1 MPLPG
6 KDRKGDKIITFKMYK
21 RKDGLFELIRT
32 YDGKRKY
39 FRGQSQKDVWRKSE
53 ECESWMKTAPS
64 FSAVADEWA
73 DIHFEEIEEGSI
85 RSYRPA
91 LARAKAWFKDTPITD
106 ITPTMCQAYIN
117 SLRYLAH
124 KTVRNHKIVLGM
136 VFQFAIVDKGI
147 QMTDPSHRVKVSDKL
162 KQTTREALS
171 PEQRMEVLS
180 TTADEFQLAYVIILT
195 GLRLGEALALQW
207 GDITDKISITKAVHF
222 NGNKPI
228 VGRLKTKDSAR
239 DIPYLPQLKDR
250 LEPLRG
256 RSEDF
261 VFGGE
266 TPITQ
271 SMLARRWEHWCK
283 DHGFIEE
290 VTRTPTPQNRHTT
303 VWKPTIDRHQLR
315 HEFCTTCI
323 EAGISEFVCAKL
335 LGHSDTTMV
344 HRVYA
349 HFRDAQMQQAAEALS
364 NLISTQINTQ

>member
-1 MPLPG
+1 
-6 KDRKGDKIITFKMYK
+6 MYK
-21 RKDGLFELIRT
+21 RKDGLFEAVRT
-32 YDGKRKY
+32 YDGKRHY
-39 FRGQSQKDVWRKSE
+39 FRASTQKEVYRKIDEYERGIKAS
-53 ECESWMKTAPS
+53 PS
-64 FSAVADEWA
+64 FSAVADEWR
-73 DIHFEEIEEGSI
+73 DIHFEEIEEGSR
-85 RSYRPA
+85 RSYNPA
-91 LARAKAWFKDTPITD
+91 VERAKAWFQDTPITD
-106 ITPTMCQAYIN
+106 ITPTQCQAFIN
-117 SLRYLAH
+117 SLRHLAL
-124 KTVRNHKIVLGM
+124 KTVRNHKIVMGM

-147 QMTDPSHRVKVSDKL
+147 AMTDPSHRVKVSEKL
-162 KQTTREALS
+162 KQTTREALTAD
-171 PEQRMEVLS
+171 QRREVLS
-180 TTADEFQLAYVIILT
+180 TTADEFQLGYLIILT

-222 NGNKPI
+222 NGNKPV

-239 DIPYLPQLKDR
+239 VIPYLPQLKDR

-256 RSEDF
+256 APNAF

-271 SMLARRWEHWCK
+271 SMLARRWEHWCR

-290 VTRTPTPQNRHTT
+290 VPRTPTPQNRHTT

-349 HFRDAQMQQAAEALS
+349 HYREAQMAQAGEALS
-364 NLISTQINTQ
+364 NLISSQIKSQ